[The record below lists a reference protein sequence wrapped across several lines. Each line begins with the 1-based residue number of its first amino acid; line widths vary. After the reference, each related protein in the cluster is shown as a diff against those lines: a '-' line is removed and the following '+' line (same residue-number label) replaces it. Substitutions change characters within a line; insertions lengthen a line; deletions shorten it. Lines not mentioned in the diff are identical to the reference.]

1 MNIYPAIDLL
11 NGQAVR
17 LTKGNF
23 NTKEVFSSHPE
34 EVLDYFISCNARH
47 LHVVD
52 LDGAR
57 FGTADNFDTIKTLT
71 LNKDI
76 FVEVGGGIR
85 SEERIEKYLSLG
97 VKRVILGTIAVE
109 NFDFVASAVKKYGD
123 CIAVGVDALDNKVAL
138 HGWETVSDIDSMY
151 FCKKCLDVGVKTVIY
166 TDINTDGV
174 MKGTNIEAY
183 YNLSRINGL
192 EIIASGGISSYDE
205 LYILKSMNIS
215 GAILGKAL
223 YKNILDLSKAIEIA
237 TAEEHHHD

>member
-17 LTKGNF
+17 LTKGDF
-23 NTKEVFSSHPE
+23 TTKEVFSSHPT
-34 EVLDYFISCNARH
+34 EVLDYFVSCKANH
-47 LHVVD
+47 LHLVD

-57 FGTADNFDTIKTLT
+57 FGTTENFDTIKTLT
-71 LNKDI
+71 NNKDI

-85 SEERIEKYLSLG
+85 NEERIEKYLSLG

-109 NFDFVASAVKKYGD
+109 NFDFVTQAVKKYGD
-123 CIAVGVDALDNKVAL
+123 SIAVGVDALDNKVAL
-138 HGWETVSDIDSMY
+138 HGWEKVSDIDSMD
-151 FCKKCLDVGVKTVIY
+151 FCKKCLDIGVKTVIY

-183 YNLSRINGL
+183 YNLSKITGL
-192 EIIASGGISSYDE
+192 DVIASGGISSYDE

-223 YKNILDLSKAIEIA
+223 YKNILDLKKAIEIA
-237 TAEEHHHD
+237 EAIHD